1 MKASRP
7 FLAVALAFLGLLVV
21 PAAPAGAGNESVL
34 GKWNCT
40 AQSPN
45 GELPSV
51 WVIREEGGALVVE
64 VELDGTPHPA
74 EDVRLDGHSL
84 TMRVTYQSAGYDI
97 SVTFDGDTFAG
108 SWSGSGS
115 QGSLKGKRASAS

>member
-7 FLAVALAFLGLLVV
+7 LVTAALAFLGMLAVSSP
-21 PAAPAGAGNESVL
+21 PATAGNESVL

-51 WVIREEGGALVVE
+51 WTIREDGGALAVD
-64 VELDGTPHPA
+64 VELDGTAHAA
-74 EDVRLDGHSL
+74 EEVRLDGHTL
-84 TMRVTYQSAGYDI
+84 TMRITYQSVGYDI
-97 SVTFDGDTFAG
+97 TVTFDGDTFAG
-108 SWSGSGS
+108 SWSGQGA
-115 QGSLKGKRASAS
+115 QGSLKGKRATAS